1 MEKKHILTADSIVIG
16 LGFVFMSG
24 YGLQQISIAG
34 LVVALGLLVDN
45 HSEAIR
51 LLEDH
56 RFKILHPSGSAQ
68 VVYNGPSG
76 MKEILHLLD
85 RHRIAYAMSD
95 LADQLYQG

>member
-1 MEKKHILTADSIVIG
+1 MEKKHILTSDSIRVTYMVDYS
-16 LGFVFMSG
+16 L
-24 YGLQQISIAG
+24 
-34 LVVALGLLVDN
+34 LGLLVDN